1 MGLRS
6 PGRKLNSEGPYAP
19 GSQPEKKIKE
29 ETKKDMGEPS
39 NEEVRP
45 KTLFFQGAYIP
56 QAVHR
61 E

>member
-1 MGLRS
+1 MNAES
-6 PGRKLNSEGPYAP
+6 PCTP
-19 GSQPEKKIKE
+19 GDQPEKKIKE

-56 QAVHR
+56 
-61 E
+61 